1 MRPIGTNLE
10 RLELICQRLRGRP
23 LSQEELQVEV
33 EKALDAILQVLKSH
47 KRLIDDVELN
57 KRRFFP

>member
-1 MRPIGTNLE
+1 
-10 RLELICQRLRGRP
+10 